1 MGIPGRQKGKCLCFL
16 VFQVAPAV
24 LLSPPNPQCNAISAS
39 IPSAATPGL
48 SARLFINLLV
58 PGRPSGD
65 PVPAGKLLLSSWK
78 MIPGVT
84 IIFPVIVGKHVKMS
98 IGIRRNVAKPPPPT
112 TSSCLLWWPG
122 WLSPAADQNQN
133 LEVLLSPPSCSSVY
147 KTFKLSFSL
156 PPPPA
161 RLSRGCKPIRP
172 RVPELAEGSVR
183 AG

>member
-98 IGIRRNVAKPPPPT
+98 IGIRRNVAKPPPPDHVFM
-112 TSSCLLWWPG
+112 
-122 WLSPAADQNQN
+122 SPLVARLAVTGSGP
-133 LEVLLSPPSCSSVY
+133 EPEPRSAP
-147 KTFKLSFSL
+147 L
-156 PPPPA
+156 PP
-161 RLSRGCKPIRP
+161 LLLFC
-172 RVPELAEGSVR
+172 VQDF
-183 AG
+183 

>member
-24 LLSPPNPQCNAISAS
+24 LLSPPSPQCNAISAS

-98 IGIRRNVAKPPPPT
+98 IGIRRNVAKPPPPRPRLHVSFGGPAGCHQQRT
-112 TSSCLLWWPG
+112 RTRTSK
-122 WLSPAADQNQN
+122 
-133 LEVLLSPPSCSSVY
+133 CSS
-147 KTFKLSFSL
+147 

-161 RLSRGCKPIRP
+161 LLCTRLLS
-172 RVPELAEGSVR
+172 
-183 AG
+183 